1 MTIPLWP
8 PVPILMYHAV
18 EDAPRPPQYKHFY
31 VTAGEFAAQ
40 MRMLKSS
47 GCTPILFGAL
57 AAARAGLAPLPP
69 KPVLLTFDDGYANLL
84 TNVHPLLRSLEFP
97 YTVFLVSEL
106 VGKTNAW
113 VAAEGYAPTPLLDWP
128 DILAMQAD
136 GGVEFEGHTRT
147 HPRLADLSEADV
159 RREVTDS
166 KTALEQKL
174 GKALNTLCYPY
185 GSVSE
190 RVAEI
195 AADAGYTQAVTTEF
209 GRARAADDPMRLP
222 RISVYHTPYL
232 SLTYGIGPLNFRWRL
247 QTRKDTRKD
256 TRP

>member
-1 MTIPLWP
+1 MTSALWS

-31 VTAGEFAAQ
+31 VTAGEFAGQ
-40 MRMLKSS
+40 MRLLKSS
-47 GCTPILFGAL
+47 GYSPITFGTL
-57 AAARAGLAPLPP
+57 AAARAGQSALPP
-69 KPVLLTFDDGYANLL
+69 KPVLLTFDDGYTNLK
-84 TNVHPLLRSLEFP
+84 TNVHPLLRSLGFP

-113 VAAEGYAPTPLLDWP
+113 VAAEGYEPAPLLDWP
-128 DILAMQAD
+128 DILAMQAE
-136 GGVEFEGHTRT
+136 GGVEFEGHTQT

-159 RREVTDS
+159 WREVTGS

-174 GKALNTLCYPY
+174 GKPLTTLCYPY
-185 GSVSE
+185 GSVSN

-195 AADAGYTQAVTTEF
+195 AAEAGYTQAVTTEF
-209 GRARAADDPMRLP
+209 GRVRPSDNPLRLP

-247 QTRKDTRKD
+247 ETRKD

>member
-1 MTIPLWP
+1 MTAALWP

-31 VTAGEFAAQ
+31 VTAAEFAGQ

-47 GCTPILFGAL
+47 GYSPMTFSTL
-57 AAARAGLAPLPP
+57 AAARAGQAALPP
-69 KPVLLTFDDGYANLL
+69 KPVLLTFDDGYANLK
-84 TNVHPLLRSLEFP
+84 TNVHPLLRSLGFP

-113 VAAEGYAPTPLLDWP
+113 VAAEGYDPTPLLDWP
-128 DILAMQAD
+128 DIQAMQAE

-147 HPRLADLSEADV
+147 HPKLAELSEADV

-174 GKALNTLCYPY
+174 GKALATLCYPY

-195 AADAGYTQAVTTEF
+195 AAEAGYTQAVTTEF
-209 GRARAADDPMRLP
+209 GRTRQSDNPLRLP

-247 QTRKDTRKD
+247 QTRKDTR
-256 TRP
+256 P